1 MNPKLE
7 ERLRKL
13 NWDDIRDWVDDRTAQ
28 RGWKYRDKVG
38 EIVAVGDCL
47 AAKVRGTEEYT
58 TNHIETMA

>member
-1 MNPKLE
+1 MRHAMNPKLE

-38 EIVAVGDCL
+38 EIVAVGE
-47 AAKVRGTEEYT
+47 AESVVEREV
-58 TNHIETMA
+58 